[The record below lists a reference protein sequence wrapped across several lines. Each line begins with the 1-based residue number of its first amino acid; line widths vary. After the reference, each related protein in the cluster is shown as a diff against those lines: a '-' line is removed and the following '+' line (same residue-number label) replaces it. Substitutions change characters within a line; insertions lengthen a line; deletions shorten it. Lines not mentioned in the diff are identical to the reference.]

1 MRANALLT
9 AAVLVSMALGIRAYA
24 DRTRTAVPRG
34 EAARLSD
41 AERYLRN
48 GDYQEAE
55 STLTILSRRADG
67 EELHQ
72 SLFLLAG
79 LKSSASE
86 ASDLYRQIVDGDP
99 EGEWSKRAQLEL
111 SKIAYALGNYG
122 ESYRLLRDGGACG
135 TSEEACLFEGLS
147 AIMLERFEDARKPL
161 EAVHKGKL
169 TMWAHIS
176 LAEVE
181 AGLDRP
187 IEACRR
193 YQSLAG
199 SMISPT
205 ALYRYAECLENRGE
219 MKEALEKYDA
229 TVKHFRDTPEAVLA
243 AEKLQR
249 LKSATEAAVEK
260 ESGLGAEA
268 AEEMPV
274 LTSGFTIQFGSF
286 RDRGNAIKQAAK
298 IKRVYPGVR
307 VDTELVNYREYHR
320 VRFGYFKTRAEAQ
333 AKAQEIS
340 REINEEYTIMTL
352 P

>member
-1 MRANALLT
+1 MRANALIT

-24 DRTRTAVPRG
+24 DRTRGEVP
-34 EAARLSD
+34 RLSD

-55 STLTILSRRADG
+55 STLTILSRKADG
-67 EELHQ
+67 EELRQ

-86 ASDLYRQIVDGDP
+86 ASDLYRQIIEADAG
-99 EGEWSKRAQLEL
+99 GEWSERAQFEL

-161 EAVHKGKL
+161 ESIHKGKL

-176 LAEVE
+176 LAEIE
-181 AGLDRP
+181 TGLDRP
-187 IEACRR
+187 LEACRR

-205 ALYRYAECLENRGE
+205 ALYRYAECLENRDE
-219 MKEALEKYDA
+219 MEQALEKYDA
-229 TVKHFRDTPEAVLA
+229 TVKHFPDTPEAVLA

-249 LKSATEAAVEK
+249 LKSAQEATAEK
-260 ESGLGAEA
+260 EPEPGAEA
-268 AEEMPV
+268 GEAMPV

-286 RDRGNAIKQAAK
+286 GDRGNAIKQAAK
-298 IKRVYPGVR
+298 IKRMYPAVR
-307 VDTELVNYREYHR
+307 VDSELIKYREYHR
-320 VRFGYFKTRAEAQ
+320 VRFGYFRTRAEAQ
-333 AKAQEIS
+333 AKAEEIS